1 MNQKRKAELQRKLS
15 MTSVPRP
22 PAGLLERIKADI
34 PHDLKMADRERERF
48 SRSTAFTMRVAA
60 SIILLISSVYVTIHL
75 MSRSDERGLMPPTMA
90 MRKTAAPPA
99 EVTIDLAE
107 APKPAAAASPA
118 HAVAPPARQHAVQT
132 AELEERKKVK
142 EEDTFITDAVQT
154 RKDQQL
160 AAKSSSGAEGGA
172 QSGSAVGDAYAPLVV
187 AEARD
192 AAAAPPSAPQPASA
206 VEQQAENGRA
216 NAKQAAVAKLD
227 HRNETVTVTAAAPV
241 VDTGTLNNV
250 TPSRTFADISSHAVF
265 GLSVDPEAFARVR
278 KLIDQGQR
286 PAPGTVDVAG
296 VVNYLAGTTA
306 SPAAVDL
313 EVEGS
318 RAPITPNT
326 ILIRFTV
333 ETEHTDGSS
342 SAVASDANLTISLNS
357 EAVLSHRL
365 IGAETLKAQSTL
377 SKNLSVTGVVEAEL
391 NPAVQ
396 PSAKIAT
403 LRLRYRSA
411 IDGQIHAIDKIV
423 RAAQVTHSWDSA
435 SLRHR
440 RATLGA
446 IWSESINRGGRA
458 TRDMAQRAE
467 RLAIE
472 APDDARARE
481 LAAAASAFSRLQ
493 SSGPTGSGR

>member
-48 SRSTAFTMRVAA
+48 SRSTGFTMRVAA

-75 MSRSDERGLMPPTMA
+75 MSRSDERGMMPPSMG
-90 MRKTAAPPA
+90 MRKTAAPQA

-107 APKPAAAASPA
+107 APKPAAAGAPSA
-118 HAVAPPARQHAVQT
+118 RAVAPPAPQRAVQT
-132 AELEERKKVK
+132 AELDERKKVK
-142 EEDTFITDAVQT
+142 EEHTFAADAVET

-160 AAKSSSGAEGGA
+160 AAKPTSGAEGET
-172 QSGSAVGDAYAPLVV
+172 YAPPVV

-192 AAAAPPSAPQPASA
+192 AAAPPAAPQPAAA

-227 HRNETVTVTAAAPV
+227 HRNEVVTVTAAAPV
-241 VDTGTLNNV
+241 VDTGTLDNF

-265 GLSVDPEAFARVR
+265 GLSIDPEAFARVR
-278 KLIDQGQR
+278 KLIEQGQR
-286 PAPGTVDVAG
+286 PVPGTVDVAG
-296 VVNYLAGTTA
+296 VVNYLAGTTEQ
-306 SPAAVDL
+306 PAAVDM

-318 RAPITPNT
+318 RAPIAPNT

-333 ETEHTDGSS
+333 ETEHTDGSAA
-342 SAVASDANLTISLNS
+342 AVASDANLTINLNS
-357 EAVLSHRL
+357 DAVISHRL
-365 IGAETLKAQSTL
+365 IGADALKAQSTL

-391 NPAVQ
+391 NPVLQ
-396 PSAKIAT
+396 PSARIAT

-411 IDGQIHAIDKIV
+411 IDGRFHTIDKIV
-423 RAAQVTHSWDSA
+423 RASQVTHSWDSA

-458 TRDMAQRAE
+458 TREMAQRAE
-467 RLAIE
+467 RLATE